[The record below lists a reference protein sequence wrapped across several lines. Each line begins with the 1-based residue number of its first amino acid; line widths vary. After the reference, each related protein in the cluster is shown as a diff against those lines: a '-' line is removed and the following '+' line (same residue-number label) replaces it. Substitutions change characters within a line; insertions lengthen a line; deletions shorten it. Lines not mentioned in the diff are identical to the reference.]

1 MLATFESN
9 SAQLS
14 DEPDYLPVHRNNL
27 RLLAVSTNDAHLQ
40 FIRIVYILDCKTMQ
54 MLAI

>member
-40 FIRIVYILDCKTMQ
+40 CVRIVYISDCKTMQ
-54 MLAI
+54 ILAI